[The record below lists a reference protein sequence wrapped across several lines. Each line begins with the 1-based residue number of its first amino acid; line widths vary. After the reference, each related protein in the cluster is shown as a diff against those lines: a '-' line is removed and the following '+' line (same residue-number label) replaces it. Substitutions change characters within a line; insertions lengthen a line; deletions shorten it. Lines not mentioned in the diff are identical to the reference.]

1 MGLPGDAGDAVIRP
15 GSVIW
20 VEFDPV
26 SGREQG
32 GRRPAVVVSSAA
44 HLTAATTLVTVV
56 PATSRDRGWP
66 NHVLLRGGTGLTTA
80 TLAMTEQVRTIARD
94 RVAEQA
100 GQVDDG
106 CLAEICGWV
115 HRWLVTV

>member
-1 MGLPGDAGDAVIRP
+1 MGLPGDAGVAVIRP
-15 GSVIW
+15 GSVVW

-32 GRRPAVVVSSAA
+32 GRRPAVVVSSSE
-44 HLTAATTLVTVV
+44 HLMAATTLVTVV

-66 NHVLLRGGTGLTTA
+66 NHVLLRGDTSLGSA
-80 TLAMTEQVRTIARD
+80 TFAMTEQVRTIARD
-94 RVAEQA
+94 RIVGQA
-100 GQVDDG
+100 GQVDTQ

-115 HRWLVTV
+115 HRWLVTA